1 MENVFELVG
10 AMKINFKDANG
21 KEVKGTKIHFL
32 TEPTSQQ
39 KANGFL
45 GKVADS
51 HFFTEGANIPSAYSC
66 GQHYEFLFS
75 FAGGKPRVSGFR
87 PVNLSNK

>member
-10 AMKINFKDANG
+10 AFKINFTDKDG
-21 KEVKGTKIHFL
+21 KLIKGTKVHFL
-32 TEPTSQQ
+32 IEPTPQQ
-39 KANGFL
+39 KANGFI

-51 HFFTEGANIPSAYSC
+51 HFFTEGANVPSALTC

-75 FAGGKPRVSGFR
+75 FTGGKPKVSGFR
-87 PVNLSNK
+87 AVNLK